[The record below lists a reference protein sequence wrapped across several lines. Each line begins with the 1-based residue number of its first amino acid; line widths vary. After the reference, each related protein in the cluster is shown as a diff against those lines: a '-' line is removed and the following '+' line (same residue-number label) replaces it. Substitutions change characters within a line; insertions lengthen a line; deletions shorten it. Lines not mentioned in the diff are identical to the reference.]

1 MPLVEALVG
10 STTSELYEAIFDV
23 EVSSEFEFFE
33 ESDDE
38 PRTLRSLHSRESM
51 RPSPSPTPRRQKRP
65 ASIDP
70 PLREPLLQRNAPMI
84 RASPLSPLAPVPPDA
99 SSSSARSP
107 LAMLFAQRMAPP
119 TDSYAAA
126 SVEASVRRVEAL
138 VEDIRELP
146 VQRLKDEMK
155 ELQVLSI
162 FSLIE
167 PYNLFWRDGL
177 GPSSP
182 DWKPSPRPYK
192 RHEEWDESTWY
203 HALESFTLMGKF
215 YDLVWSYV
223 LITSHMDGHFL

>member
-1 MPLVEALVG
+1 
-10 STTSELYEAIFDV
+10 
-23 EVSSEFEFFE
+23 
-33 ESDDE
+33 
-38 PRTLRSLHSRESM
+38 
-51 RPSPSPTPRRQKRP
+51 
-65 ASIDP
+65 
-70 PLREPLLQRNAPMI
+70 
-84 RASPLSPLAPVPPDA
+84 
-99 SSSSARSP
+99 
-107 LAMLFAQRMAPP
+107 MLFAQRMAPP

-182 DWKPSPRPYK
+182 D
-192 RHEEWDESTWY
+192 
-203 HALESFTLMGKF
+203 
-215 YDLVWSYV
+215 
-223 LITSHMDGHFL
+223 